1 MKAPSP
7 PGVYKTAEAQAGSNQ
22 STAITQQ
29 LMNMVDQQGPNG
41 SLTYNQTGTN
51 TYFDPLLKKDVTLP
65 KFTATTALSP
75 EQQALL
81 GKNNQFD
88 LKTAD
93 IALGQADRLGST
105 LSQPF
110 SYDVGDHEKWAS
122 DLYGKLN
129 NDVNARNIS
138 GMEAKLANQGLQPG
152 TPAYDDAM
160 RNLMYSQDKARND
173 FMLGSYGQGF
183 QTAKAVRDQPINE
196 TTALMSGAQVTPF
209 QPQQTPNV
217 GVNGVDVAAIANNK
231 YNAQMANYGAN
242 MGGLFNLAGGI
253 GKGLF
258 ALSDR
263 RAKKNISE
271 VGKLKDGTKL
281 YTYEYKSEVGG
292 KRGLMH
298 LGVMAQQAE
307 KKHPDA
313 VMTGADGLKRV
324 DYGRLVEALS

>member
-29 LMNMVDQQGPNG
+29 LMNMVDQTGPNG
-41 SLTYNQTGTN
+41 SLTYNQSGTN

-65 KFTATTALSP
+65 KFTATTTLSP

-110 SYDVGDHEKWAS
+110 TYDVGDHEKWAS

-217 GVNGVDVAAIANNK
+217 GVNGTDVAAIANNK
-231 YNAQMANYGAN
+231 YQAQLANYQAN
-242 MGGLFNLAGGI
+242 MGGLFNLASGVGQ
-253 GKGLF
+253 GLF
-258 ALSDR
+258 MLSDK
-263 RAKKNISE
+263 RAKQNISE
-271 VGKLKDGTKL
+271 VGKLNDGTKL
-281 YTYEYKSEVGG
+281 YRYEYKPEVGG
-292 KRGLMH
+292 KRGLFH
-298 LGVMAQQAE
+298 IGVMAGEAE

-313 VMTGADGLKRV
+313 VVTGADGLKRV
-324 DYGRLVEALS
+324 DYGRIAEALA

>member
-1 MKAPSP
+1 MKAPQP
-7 PGVYKTAEAQAGSNQ
+7 PGVYKTAEAQSQSNQ

-29 LMNMVDQQGPNG
+29 LMNMVDQNGPYG
-41 SLTYNQTGTN
+41 SLAYNQTGTN
-51 TYFDPLLKKDVTLP
+51 TYYDPLLKKDVTLP
-65 KFTATTALSP
+65 KFTATTTLSP
-75 EQQALL
+75 DQQALL

-93 IALGQADRLGST
+93 IALGQADRLGDT
-105 LSQPF
+105 LSTPF
-110 SYDVGDHEKWAS
+110 TYDVGDHEKWAG

-129 NDVNARNIS
+129 NDTNAQNMNA
-138 GMEAKLANQGLQPG
+138 MEAKLANQGLQPG

-173 FMLGSYGQGF
+173 FLLNSYGQGF
-183 QTAKAVRDQPINE
+183 QTAQAVRNQPINE
-196 TTALMSGAQVTPF
+196 TTALMSGAQVQ
-209 QPQQTPNV
+209 QPQIQQTPNV
-217 GVNGVDVAAIANNK
+217 GVNGTDVAAIANNK
-231 YNAQMANYGAN
+231 YQAQLANYQAN
-242 MGGLFNLAGGI
+242 MGGLFNLASGVGQ
-253 GKGLF
+253 GLF
-258 ALSDR
+258 MLSDK

-271 VGKLKDGTKL
+271 VGKFKDGTKL

-298 LGVMAQQAE
+298 LGVMAQEAE

>member
-29 LMNMVDQQGPNG
+29 LMNMVDQTGPNG
-41 SLTYNQTGTN
+41 SLTYNQSGTN

-65 KFTATTALSP
+65 KFTATTTLSP

-93 IALGQADRLGST
+93 IALGQADRIGET

-110 SYDVGDHEKWAS
+110 TYDVGDHEKWAG

-129 NDVNARNIS
+129 NDTNAQN
-138 GMEAKLANQGLQPG
+138 MNAMVAKLANQGLQPG

-173 FMLGSYGQGF
+173 FLLNSYGQGF
-183 QTAKAVRDQPINE
+183 QTAQATRNQPINE
-196 TTALMSGAQVTPF
+196 ITALLSGSQVSQPNYVYT
-209 QPQQTPNV
+209 PQQN
-217 GVNGVDVAAIANNK
+217 IATTDYAGLINQDYQNRMGI
-231 YNAQMANYGAN
+231 YNSQMAQRGAM
-242 MGGLFNLAGGI
+242 MGGLFGI
-253 GKGLF
+253 GSAVAGNPFLF
-258 ALSDR
+258 R
-263 RAKKNISE
+263 
-271 VGKLKDGTKL
+271 
-281 YTYEYKSEVGG
+281 
-292 KRGLMH
+292 
-298 LGVMAQQAE
+298 
-307 KKHPDA
+307 
-313 VMTGADGLKRV
+313 
-324 DYGRLVEALS
+324 